1 MLCVCQHLES
11 DTQLKETFISAKKA
25 PNKNKKDV
33 KW

>member
-1 MLCVCQHLES
+1 MCFPHLES
-11 DTQLKETFISAKKA
+11 DTHLKEAFISARKA